1 MKARSP
7 FSLIYR
13 TSRAGILPI
22 VIGSCAL
29 LSPLLSQASGLV
41 LMHGA
46 QTAVSADDLAAELMR
61 MPNEVQVRL
70 LASPDQLRQL
80 VDNIYLRRATAQM
93 AQQAGLAS
101 EPTIENKLRTA
112 RENILAE
119 EWLNRKDQEGALSDQ
134 AAETYAR
141 GIYKA
146 ESKRFEKSAETQARH
161 ILIQGRTPASKAR
174 ADKVL
179 AELKAGAPFE
189 ELAKEYS
196 NDPGSAARGGD
207 LGSFPKGRMLR
218 AFEDGLEALQKPGD
232 ISGLV
237 ESDFGY
243 HIIRLEG
250 RTPATMRSYDEVK
263 EQLFAEARLKVQKE
277 FRQKHVDQLRSQ
289 AKGDETALQEFIAT
303 QKATRK

>member
-13 TSRAGILPI
+13 ASRTGILPI
-22 VIGSCAL
+22 IIGSCAL
-29 LSPLLSQASGLV
+29 FSPLLSQASGPV

-46 QTAVSADDLAAELMR
+46 QTVVTADDLAAELMR

-80 VDNIYLRRATAQM
+80 VDNIYLRRATAQI

-101 EPTIENKLRTA
+101 EPAIENKLRTA

-119 EWLNRKDQEGALSDQ
+119 EWLNRKDKEGALSDQ

-146 ESKRFEKSAETQARH
+146 EHKRFEKPAETQARH

-174 ADKVL
+174 AEKVL
-179 AELKAGAPFE
+179 AELKAGSSFE

-196 NDPGSAARGGD
+196 NDPGSAAKGGD
-207 LGSFPKGRMLR
+207 LGSFPKGRMIK
-218 AFEDGLEALQKPGD
+218 AFEDALEALQKPGD

-277 FRQKHVDQLRSQ
+277 FRQKHVDQLRNQ